1 MNWVPCV
8 FLCIEDGSFF
18 TRSCCFLKLLSRDMP
33 FMWLW
38 FLIFMYMLE
47 EFYENRRLQRL
58 KNKSLLIKIFSCLM
72 PRLCCFLS
80 SLGQNSKVK
89 NSNISRECI
98 RHLFSKMEMF
108 HLWPAIHEKEFLA
121 HIEEILESQVNPKFK
136 EQSNNFCSC
145 IFIHARTKTLREGV
159 KVTGNDE
166 FPFSKLYF
174 CVACYVLTIYNMFS
188 LVVLFHM

>member
-1 MNWVPCV
+1 MIFDHHSLNLLFDKHLKNWVPCV
-8 FLCIEDGSFF
+8 FLCIEDVSFF

-58 KNKSLLIKIFSCLM
+58 KNKSPLIKIFSCLM

-98 RHLFSKMEMF
+98 RHLFSKMEVF
-108 HLWPAIHEKEFLA
+108 HLWPASTWKGIP
-121 HIEEILESQVNPKFK
+121 SPYWG
-136 EQSNNFCSC
+136 NFAKPS
-145 IFIHARTKTLREGV
+145 G
-159 KVTGNDE
+159 
-166 FPFSKLYF
+166 S
-174 CVACYVLTIYNMFS
+174 
-188 LVVLFHM
+188 